1 VLSGLGGGGGFGV
14 VNCRSLLV
22 TRTAF
27 GARPSGAAVAQAAR
41 LGAAVDERYYLPL
54 WIDLLDYDGES
65 ALDTVEQP
73 ALVLVGSRDTL
84 TPVRSAR
91 RIVEHLAHGEL
102 HVLPAAGHQLL
113 QERPREVAALLVDF
127 DRRLTDSSP
136 A

>member
-1 VLSGLGGGGGFGV
+1 MPRVIGD
-14 VNCRSLLV
+14 NDRSLLV

-113 QERPREVAALLVDF
+113 QERPARSPSSSVDF
-127 DRRLTDSSP
+127 DRRLSVTPTS

>member
-1 VLSGLGGGGGFGV
+1 M
-14 VNCRSLLV
+14 

-65 ALDTVEQP
+65 ALDTVDQP

-91 RIVEHLAHGEL
+91 RIVEHLAARRAARAARP
-102 HVLPAAGHQLL
+102 PA
-113 QERPREVAALLVDF
+113 
-127 DRRLTDSSP
+127 TS
-136 A
+136 